1 MGFTMRQYFVILSLI
16 FGLTNIAHAAPDSG
30 TLAQFSLPSIDG
42 GTLDLA
48 QFKGKTVLI
57 VNTASQCG
65 FTPQYEGLQS
75 LWEEYQGRGL
85 VVLGIPSNDFGT
97 QEPGIKD
104 EIKEFCSVNF
114 DIDFPMSDK
123 LVVKGDEAHPL
134 YQWLRAELGNGSRP
148 KWNFY
153 KYLINAEGKPVTYFS
168 SMTKPTSSRMRKA
181 IEANLVN

>member
-97 QEPGIKD
+97 Q
-104 EIKEFCSVNF
+104 
-114 DIDFPMSDK
+114 
-123 LVVKGDEAHPL
+123 
-134 YQWLRAELGNGSRP
+134 
-148 KWNFY
+148 
-153 KYLINAEGKPVTYFS
+153 
-168 SMTKPTSSRMRKA
+168 
-181 IEANLVN
+181 

>member
-1 MGFTMRQYFVILSLI
+1 MQKFFVLASLI
-16 FGLTNIAHAAPDSG
+16 FGLANIASAAPDSG
-30 TLAQFSLPSIDG
+30 TLEQFSLPSIDG

-65 FTPQYEGLQS
+65 FTPQYDGLQS
-75 LWEEYQGRGL
+75 LWEEYQGRGF

-97 QEPGIKD
+97 QEPGSKD

-123 LVVKGDEAHPL
+123 LVVKGDGAHPL
-134 YQWLRAELGNGSRP
+134 YQWLRAELGNGSQP

-153 KYLINAEGKPVTYFS
+153 KYLINTEGKPVTYFS
-168 SMTKPTSSRMRKA
+168 SMTKPNSSRLRKA

>member
-1 MGFTMRQYFVILSLI
+1 MRRLFVLLSLI
-16 FGLTNIAHAAPDSG
+16 FGLAHAAHAAPDGG

-42 GTLDLA
+42 GELDLA
-48 QFKGKTVLI
+48 QFKGKAVLI

-75 LWEEYQGRGL
+75 LWEEYQDRGL

-97 QEPGIKD
+97 QEPGNKD
-104 EIKEFCSVNF
+104 DIKEFCSVNF
-114 DIDFPMSDK
+114 NIDFPMSDK
-123 LVVKGDEAHPL
+123 LVVKGEAAHPL

-153 KYLINAEGKPVTYFS
+153 KYLISSEGKPVAYFS
-168 SMTKPTSSRMRKA
+168 SMTKPQSARLRKA

>member
-1 MGFTMRQYFVILSLI
+1 MIS
-16 FGLTNIAHAAPDSG
+16 AH
-30 TLAQFSLPSIDG
+30 
-42 GTLDLA
+42 
-48 QFKGKTVLI
+48 
-57 VNTASQCG
+57 
-65 FTPQYEGLQS
+65 
-75 LWEEYQGRGL
+75 QGRGF

-97 QEPGIKD
+97 QEPGSKD

-123 LVVKGDEAHPL
+123 LVVKGDGAHPL
-134 YQWLRAELGNGSRP
+134 YQWLRAELGNGSQP

-168 SMTKPTSSRMRKA
+168 SMTKPNSSRLRKA